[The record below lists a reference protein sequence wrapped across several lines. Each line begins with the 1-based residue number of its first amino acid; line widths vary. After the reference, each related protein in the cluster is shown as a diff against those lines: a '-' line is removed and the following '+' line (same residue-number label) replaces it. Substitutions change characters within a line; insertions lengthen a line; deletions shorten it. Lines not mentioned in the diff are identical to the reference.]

1 MKMLIAP
8 AIATALLMTTQSAKA
23 QNVVKPA
30 AMEESEPLACNRLA
44 LTPEQRKRHFDELGP
59 ALRARK
65 TAVRELPDGY
75 EFQFPSD
82 AKTFQLLTEWID
94 GERVCC
100 PFFEIA
106 LRLEPQ
112 SGPVWM
118 RLTGKNGVKE
128 FMEVEGASWLK

>member
-1 MKMLIAP
+1 MKILIVL
-8 AIATALLMTTQSAKA
+8 ATALLMTAQSTKA
-23 QNVVKPA
+23 QHVVKPA

-65 TAVRELPDGY
+65 TAVRELPDGF

-128 FMEVEGASWLK
+128 FMEVEGASWLR